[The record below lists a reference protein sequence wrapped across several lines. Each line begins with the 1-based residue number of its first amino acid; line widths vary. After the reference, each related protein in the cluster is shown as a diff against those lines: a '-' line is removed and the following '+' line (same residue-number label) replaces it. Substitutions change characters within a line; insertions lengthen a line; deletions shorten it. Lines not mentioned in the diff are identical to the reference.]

1 MKEYFYE
8 KLLNIKTTG
17 EQQGFHPSLHYHR
30 YEPTPYI
37 VLEELMANYELKSSD
52 RIIDFGSG
60 KGRLNFFFHYVAG
73 ASVVGVEMNE
83 LLCQKALANM
93 KQYCKKTKKV
103 QFFCGKAEDYPVDP
117 RDNRFY
123 FFNPFSVEIFRTV
136 VNNLLLSFEKS
147 PREMELILY
156 YPADDYVYFL
166 EKYSL
171 FELKLEVD
179 LQNLIKHDPYERF
192 LIYRFG

>member
-8 KLLNIKTTG
+8 KLLNIKTRE

-30 YEPTPYI
+30 YEPTPYSA
-37 VLEELMANYELKSSD
+37 LEELMENYELRDSD
-52 RIIDFGSG
+52 RIVDFGSG
-60 KGRLNFFFHYVAG
+60 KGRLNFFFHYVSG
-73 ASVVGVEMNE
+73 ASAVGVEMNE
-83 LLCQKALANM
+83 MLCQKALDNL
-93 KQYCKKTKKV
+93 KRYCKKTRKIE
-103 QFFCGKAEDYPVDP
+103 FFYGKAEEYPVDP

-166 EKYSL
+166 EKYSP
-171 FELKLEVD
+171 FELKLEVG
-179 LQNLIKHDPYERF
+179 LQNLVEHDPYERF